1 VTDEDKEDRTSDAT
15 QPSVGIWQRHMPP
28 LQSALQLIGNVIAVS
43 ISSLVYHGQK
53 AGRAGVKPGAITR
66 RHGLER
72 VLARGATI
80 AAHLIGAA
88 ADREHSAYR
97 AVATAEQ
104 EVKCASD
111 ESFHFSEFKKLFL
124 NSSWVGFGA
133 EIRDGVGE
141 GWKRQG

>member
-1 VTDEDKEDRTSDAT
+1 VRWLRYASPSICVAANLECDRRFHFFTGLSR
-15 QPSVGIWQRHMPP
+15 QQ
-28 LQSALQLIGNVIAVS
+28 
-43 ISSLVYHGQK
+43 

-72 VLARGATI
+72 VLARGTTI

>member
-1 VTDEDKEDRTSDAT
+1 VPIAAKPLADLKVELIDLVDDFGGPHAEKSKILH
-15 QPSVGIWQRHMPP
+15 GIAWE
-28 LQSALQLIGNVIAVS
+28 G
-43 ISSLVYHGQK
+43 
-53 AGRAGVKPGAITR
+53 AGVKRRAITR
-66 RHGLER
+66 RHGFER

-124 NSSWVGFGA
+124 NSLLA
-133 EIRDGVGE
+133 
-141 GWKRQG
+141 KHPLT

>member
-1 VTDEDKEDRTSDAT
+1 VLNLYTHIAT
-15 QPSVGIWQRHMPP
+15 CNRQMLRWRVHHFGLGWSCR
-28 LQSALQLIGNVIAVS
+28 
-43 ISSLVYHGQK
+43 
-53 AGRAGVKPGAITR
+53 RAGVKPRAITP

-88 ADREHSAYR
+88 ADRKHSAYR
-97 AVATAEQ
+97 AVTTAEQ

-124 NSSWVGFGA
+124 NSSWRN
-133 EIRDGVGE
+133 IL
-141 GWKRQG
+141 